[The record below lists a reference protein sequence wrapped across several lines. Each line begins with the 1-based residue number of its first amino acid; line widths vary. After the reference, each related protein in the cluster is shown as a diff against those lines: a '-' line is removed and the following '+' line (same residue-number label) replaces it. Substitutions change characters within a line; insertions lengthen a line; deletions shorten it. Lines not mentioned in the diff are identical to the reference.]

1 LTFLKGSSQRLEMAY
16 LQLFFNFLFIAGLI
30 AGSISGFNLWR
41 ISRKFARRLKT
52 YLPQYYSQSFLDL
65 ANPNKYKNLNL
76 DIQSVI
82 TDSENTD
89 DLLKLRTSINKIK
102 TRYYLKDNFEDFLIE
117 EIERFKENIILW
129 KKIGNFAIWSSLIG
143 AIGSIIFLIL

>member
-1 LTFLKGSSQRLEMAY
+1 MAY

-30 AGSISGFNLWR
+30 AGTISGFNLWR
-41 ISRKFARRLKT
+41 ISRKFAKRLKT
-52 YLPQYYSQSFLDL
+52 YLPQHYSQSFLDL

-89 DLLKLRTSINKIK
+89 DLSKLRSSINKIK
-102 TRYYLKDNFEDFLIE
+102 TRYYLKDSFEEFLIGK
-117 EIERFKENIILW
+117 IENFKENIMLW
-129 KKIGNFAIWSSLIG
+129 KKNGNFAIWSSFIG
-143 AIGSIIFLIL
+143 AVGSIIL

>member
-1 LTFLKGSSQRLEMAY
+1 MVY
-16 LQLFFNFLFIAGLI
+16 LQLCFNFLFIAGLI

-41 ISRKFARRLKT
+41 ISRKFAKNLKT
-52 YLPQYYSQSFLDL
+52 YLPQHYSQSFLDL

-76 DIQSVI
+76 DIQSII

-89 DLLKLRTSINKIK
+89 DLSKLRSSIKKIK
-102 TRYYLKDNFEDFLIE
+102 TRYYLKDSFERFLIG
-117 EIERFKENIILW
+117 EIEKFKENIMLW
-129 KKIGNFAIWSSLIG
+129 KKIGNFAIWSSIIG